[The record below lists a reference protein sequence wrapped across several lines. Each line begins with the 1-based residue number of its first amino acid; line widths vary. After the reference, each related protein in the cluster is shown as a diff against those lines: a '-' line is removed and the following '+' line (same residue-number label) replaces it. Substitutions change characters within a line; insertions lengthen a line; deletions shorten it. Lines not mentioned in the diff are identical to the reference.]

1 MLVAL
6 KKGDNMPLISF
17 GSILSFAEE
26 LEKQAETFYAAAAAN
41 PAFAEHKD
49 LFNQFLKGSRKN
61 IKDVQRTRRENVTEM
76 ILEPVKDFT
85 RAPFC
90 EEIDPTETETS
101 AEILDAARCLEK
113 KTERYYTEASVKI
126 KALSEVSRAL
136 KMIGKKHTIHLK
148 KLDTL

>member
-1 MLVAL
+1 
-6 KKGDNMPLISF
+6 MPLISF

-26 LEKQAETFYAAAAAN
+26 LEKKDEAFYAAAAAN

-49 LFNQFLKGSRKN
+49 LFDQFLKDTRKN
-61 IKDVQRTRRENVTEM
+61 IKNVQRTRRENVTEM

-85 RAPFC
+85 RTPFC
-90 EEIDPTETETS
+90 DEIDPAESKTIS
-101 AEILDAARCLEK
+101 EILEAAKCLEK
-113 KTERYYTEASVKI
+113 RTERYYAEASVKI

-136 KMIGKKHTIHLK
+136 KTIGKKHTTHLK